1 MFAYEKD
8 ACQTLTTTYGTD
20 IIDKLMKPRQSLSL
34 NYFLHASELFHALW
48 WIIGWLPQH
57 RTYTV
62 ESFVCSRMIY
72 SEDEFHKI
80 SIFAMILHRKDAQA
94 IPLSHFQYHVQTI
107 AHKKKK
113 RSFKRLKLF
122 QSYSQR
128 GRSLM
133 TFNILNG
140 TQENIETNWLSIR
153 LKTLLTCF
161 SCLNRKRNH
170 ENCLRRK
177 SL

>member
-62 ESFVCSRMIY
+62 WKFCLFSHDLFGRWISQNIDFCDDIAPKRRTSDTFKPFSISR
-72 SEDEFHKI
+72 SND
-80 SIFAMILHRKDAQA
+80 STQ
-94 IPLSHFQYHVQTI
+94 
-107 AHKKKK
+107 KKR